1 MIATCPHC
9 QNGFYISPD
18 LAGNVVTC
26 SKCKKQVRAPDRRL
40 RGNSAPEVPSDGIPM
55 AIIAETRAEAEE
67 RLKTETEA
75 RAEAEKK
82 LKEAI
87 EAKSK
92 AEEQAK
98 IDSKARAEAQEQL
111 KAEVQSRSAME
122 ARLSAETEAK
132 TKAEEAV
139 LAEKRA
145 REELETRLKAEVEAR
160 SNVDTQTGA
169 ENRDLAELEAKLKD
183 AVRAKDELELKLKDD
198 DVNRVRAE
206 ARAES
211 ESQAKTQ
218 IEELLQAE
226 VEARVKAESQAKA
239 EAIAKK
245 KAQTR
250 LDEEV
255 EAREKAEHEAVT
267 AKTRLRDAEVAAIAM
282 SPFNLE
288 KGLMRLTFVLSFVFA
303 GIAGLIAFRNGYII
317 WSHFDRPI
325 RLPWSGEPMYLPIVL
340 IAFCVGGFVAA
351 WAAYLVAV
359 FVIRGFR
366 QPSMLKAKKHH
377 QPELKDEEVVS
388 SSECKMWR
396 SS

>member
-9 QNGFYISPD
+9 QNGFYIGPD

-40 RGNSAPEVPSDGIPM
+40 RGDTAPEVPSDGIPM
-55 AIIAETRAEAEE
+55 AILAETRAEAEE

-75 RAEAEKK
+75 RIEVEKR

-92 AEEQAK
+92 AEE
-98 IDSKARAEAQEQL
+98 
-111 KAEVQSRSAME
+111 
-122 ARLSAETEAK
+122 
-132 TKAEEAV
+132 AV
-139 LAEKRA
+139 LAERRA
-145 REELETRLKAEVEAR
+145 REELEARLKAEAEAR
-160 SNVDTQTGA
+160 SKAGTQTEA
-169 ENRDLAELEAKLKD
+169 ENQDHAELEGKLKD
-183 AVRAKDELELKLKDD
+183 AVRARDELELKLKDA

-206 ARAES
+206 TRAQS
-211 ESQAKTQ
+211 ESQAKAQ

-250 LDEEV
+250 LDEEI
-255 EAREKAEHEAVT
+255 EAREKAEQEAVA

-282 SPFNLE
+282 SPLNLDR
-288 KGLMRLTFVLSFVFA
+288 GLMRLTFVLSFVFA
-303 GIAGLIAFRNGYII
+303 AIAGLIAFRNGYII
-317 WSHFDRPI
+317 WSHFDRPV
-325 RLPWSGEPMYLPIVL
+325 RLPWSSEPMYLPIVL

-351 WAAYLVAV
+351 WAAYLVAI
-359 FVIRGFR
+359 FVIKGFR
-366 QPSMLKAKKHH
+366 QPSVLKAKKHH

-388 SSECKMWR
+388 SGECKMWR